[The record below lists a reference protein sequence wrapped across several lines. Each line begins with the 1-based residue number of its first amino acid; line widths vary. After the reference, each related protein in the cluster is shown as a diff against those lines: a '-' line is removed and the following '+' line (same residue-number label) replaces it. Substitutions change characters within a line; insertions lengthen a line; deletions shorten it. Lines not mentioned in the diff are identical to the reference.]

1 MSDRIYIIGGGLAGV
16 EAAWQIAKRGE
27 KVILYEKRPFSKTP
41 AHKTGYLAELVCS
54 NSFKSKEIIHP
65 HGLLKEELT
74 RLGSVVMES
83 AYKFSL
89 PGGKALT
96 VDREKFSKYL
106 TEIIENHPN
115 IEVKR
120 EEVKKIPDDGIV
132 IIATGPLTGGE
143 LAEEIKKI
151 TGSDLFY
158 FYDALSPIVS
168 GETLNMSKLFFKD
181 RHGLSDEGYLNSLM
195 NEEEY
200 TVFWKELINAEIHRS
215 HDFEK
220 EVKFFEGCLP
230 IEEMAKRG
238 FNTLR
243 FGPLRPDGIKEPKTG
258 KIPFACVQLRRED
271 MEGSAYSLV
280 GFQTQ
285 LKIKEQE
292 RVFRLIPGLER
303 AEFLRYGAVH
313 RNSYILG
320 PALLNPDLSLKKE
333 KRIFFAGQISG
344 TEGYTEATAGGLVA
358 GINAFLFKREGKTLI
373 FPKETAIGALINYAT
388 SSDPKRFSPMN
399 INLSLFPDIP
409 KIKNKKKKMEFVS
422 SRSLKVLEDFIKN
435 ELKL

>member
-1 MSDRIYIIGGGLAGV
+1 MSDRIYVIGGGLAGV

-27 KVILYEKRPFSKTP
+27 KVILYEKRPLFNTK
-41 AHKTGYLAELVCS
+41 AHKTAYLAELVCS

-65 HGLLKEELT
+65 HGLLKEELR
-74 RLGSVVMES
+74 RLDSIVIES
-83 AYKFSL
+83 AFKFSL

-120 EEVKKIPDDGIV
+120 EEVKKIRDDGIV
-132 IIATGPLTGGE
+132 IIATGPLTEGE
-143 LAEEIKKI
+143 LAEEIKRI
-151 TGSDLFY
+151 TDSDLFY

-168 GETLNMSKLFFKD
+168 ADSLDMNKLFFKD
-181 RHGLSDEGYLNSLM
+181 RHGLSDEGYLNSIM

-200 TVFWKELINAEIHRS
+200 TVFWKELTNAEIHRS

-238 FNTLR
+238 FDTLR
-243 FGPLRPDGIKEPKTG
+243 YGPLRPDGIKEPKSG

-271 MEGSAYSLV
+271 MKGSAYSLV

-292 RVFRLIPGLER
+292 RVFRLIPGLEK

-344 TEGYTEATAGGLVA
+344 TEGYTEAVAGGLVA
-358 GINAFLFKREGKTLI
+358 GINAFLFKREGRTLI
-373 FPKETAIGALINYAT
+373 FPMETAIGALINYVT

-422 SRSLKVLEDFIKN
+422 SRSLKVLEDLIKN

>member
-1 MSDRIYIIGGGLAGV
+1 MSDRIYVIGGGLAGV

-27 KVILYEKRPFSKTP
+27 KVILYEKRPFSHTP
-41 AHKTGYLAELVCS
+41 AHKTGFLAELVCS
-54 NSFKSKEIIHP
+54 NSFKSKELIHP
-65 HGLLKEELT
+65 HGLLKEELK
-74 RLGSVVMES
+74 RLGSIVMES
-83 AYKFSL
+83 AFKFSL

-120 EEVKKIPDDGIV
+120 EEVKNIPDDGIV
-132 IIATGPLTGGE
+132 IIATGPLTEGE
-143 LAEEIKKI
+143 LAEEIKRI
-151 TGSDLFY
+151 TGSDFFY

-168 GETLNMSKLFFKD
+168 ADSLDMKKLFFKD
-181 RHGLSDEGYLNSLM
+181 RHGVEDEGYLNSVM
-195 NEEEY
+195 NEKEY
-200 TVFWKELINAEIHRS
+200 TLFWKELTNAEIARV

-220 EVKFFEGCLP
+220 EIKFFEGCLP

-238 FNTLR
+238 FDTLR
-243 FGPLRPDGIKEPKTG
+243 FGPLRPDGIKDPKTG
-258 KIPFACVQLRRED
+258 KTPFACVQLRRED
-271 MEGSAYSLV
+271 MEGSAFSLV

-292 RVFRLIPGLER
+292 RVFRLIPGLEK

-333 KRIFFAGQISG
+333 RRIFFAGQISG
-344 TEGYTEATAGGLVA
+344 TEGYTEAVAGGLVA
-358 GINAFLFKREGKTLI
+358 GINAFLYKRTGKTI
-373 FPKETAIGALINYAT
+373 VFPKETAIGALINYVT

-409 KIKNKKKKMEFVS
+409 KIKNKRKKMEFVAN
-422 SRSLKVLEDFIKN
+422 RSLKVLEDFIKN

>member
-1 MSDRIYIIGGGLAGV
+1 MSDRIYVIGGGLAGT
-16 EAAWQIAKRGE
+16 EAAWQIAKRGG
-27 KVILYEKRPFSKTP
+27 KVILYEKRPLSQTP
-41 AHKTGYLAELVCS
+41 AHKTGYFAELVCS
-54 NSFKSKEIIHP
+54 NSFKSKEIAHP
-65 HGLLKEELT
+65 HGLLKEELR
-74 RLGSVVMES
+74 RLGSIVIE
-83 AYKFSL
+83 AAFKFSL

-106 TEIIENHPN
+106 TEIIENHPD

-120 EEVKKIPDDGIV
+120 EELKKIPDDGIV
-132 IIATGPLTGGE
+132 VIATGPLTEGE
-143 LAEEIKKI
+143 FAEEIKRI
-151 TGSDLFY
+151 TGSDFFY

-168 GETLNMSKLFFKD
+168 ADSLDMNKLFFKD
-181 RHGLSDEGYLNSLM
+181 RHGWDDDGYLNSIM
-195 NEEEY
+195 NEDEY
-200 TVFWKELINAEIHRS
+200 RRFWEALVNAEIHKP
-215 HDFEK
+215 HEFEK

-238 FNTLR
+238 FDTLR
-243 FGPLRPDGIKEPKTG
+243 FGPLRPDGIVDPQTG
-258 KIPFACVQLRRED
+258 KVPYACVQLRRED
-271 MEGSAYSLV
+271 MEGSAFSLV

-303 AEFLRYGAVH
+303 AEFIRYGAVH

-320 PALLNPDLSLKKE
+320 PEVLNPDLSLKRE

-344 TEGYTEATAGGLVA
+344 TEGYTEAVASGFVA
-358 GINAFLFKREGKTLI
+358 GINAFLMSKNKETII
-373 FPKETAIGALINYAT
+373 FPKETAIGALINYVT

-399 INLSLFPDIP
+399 INLSLFSDVP
-409 KIKNKKKKMEFVS
+409 KMRNKKKKMRFVS
-422 SRSLKVLEDFIKN
+422 ERSLKVLEEFARN